1 MFLCDVPNGAIVCFN
16 GSAVYWMK
24 VTDDD
29 GVWGVVNLDKGMVV
43 RVKTLR
49 ERYGLDPNDFFL
61 VAPTLSGILYEED
74 N

>member
-29 GVWGVVNLDKGMVV
+29 GVWGVVNLNKGIVV
-43 RVKTLR
+43 GAKALR
-49 ERYGLDPNDFFL
+49 ERYGLDPNRFSL
-61 VAPTLSGILYEED
+61 VASTLDEIIYEED
-74 N
+74 

>member
-29 GVWGVVNLDKGMVV
+29 GVWGVVNLNKGIVV
-43 RVKTLR
+43 GAKALR
-49 ERYGLDPNDFFL
+49 ERYGLDPNHFCL
-61 VAPTLSGILYEED
+61 VASTLDEILYEED
-74 N
+74 